1 MLTRLRIYGIIIG
14 EKTMGWIW
22 IGGVSEIEEEEVVEE
37 TEE

>member
-14 EKTMGWIW
+14 EKTTGWIW
-22 IGGVSEIEEEEVVEE
+22 MSEVSEIEEEVVEE